1 MALCECRLDEH
12 AEDVWASPTA
22 DVTGISVP
30 NRWSMPERTRFDV
43 AQEDHSWHRLTA
55 TRPCVKPIPG

>member
-1 MALCECRLDEH
+1 MALCECRGDEH

-43 AQEDHSWHRLTA
+43 AQEDH
-55 TRPCVKPIPG
+55 